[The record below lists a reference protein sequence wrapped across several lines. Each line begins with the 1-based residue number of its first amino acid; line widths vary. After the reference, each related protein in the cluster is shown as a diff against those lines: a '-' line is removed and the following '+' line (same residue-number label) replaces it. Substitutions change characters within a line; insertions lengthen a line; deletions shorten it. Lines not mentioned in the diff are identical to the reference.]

1 MCYIIVRQ
9 KTCRETG
16 EKNAYPACCFFGK
29 EEDKKMYEMKSR
41 VRYSEVGADRK
52 LTLISLIDYLQDCA
66 TFHSEDLGLGLDY
79 LEEKN
84 MAWVLVSW
92 QIVVDRY
99 PKLGE
104 EIEVQTW
111 AYGFRSFYADRNLLM
126 LGKDGEILARAN
138 SLWLLINLKTGHPMK
153 ALPEQVEK
161 YGTGKKLD
169 MDYAP
174 RKIKQPESFEKLDP
188 VEVYRHMI
196 DTNGHMNNGQYV
208 LIAREMLPAESSVRQ
223 VRTEYKNAAV
233 LGDMLYP
240 QIGQLDGA
248 YVVRLDDAN
257 GKTFAV
263 VEFR

>member
-16 EKNAYPACCFFGK
+16 GKNAYPACVFFGK
-29 EEDKKMYEMKSR
+29 AVDKMYEMKSR

-92 QIVVDRY
+92 QIIVDRY
-99 PKLGE
+99 PELGE
-104 EIEVQTW
+104 DITVQTW
-111 AYGFRSFYADRNLLM
+111 AYGFRSFYADRNLVIR
-126 LGKDGEILARAN
+126 GPHDEILARAN
-138 SLWLLINLKTGHPMK
+138 SLWLLINLDTGHPMK
-153 ALPEQVEK
+153 AL
-161 YGTGKKLD
+161 
-169 MDYAP
+169 
-174 RKIKQPESFEKLDP
+174 P

-208 LIAREMLPAESSVRQ
+208 LIAREMLPQGFSVRQ

-240 QIGQLDGA
+240 KLG
-248 YVVRLDDAN
+248 RLDDAYVIRLDN
-257 GKTFAV
+257 ADGKTFAV
-263 VEFR
+263 VEFRQADQI